1 MITVTTDT
9 VPGKQIVRVI
19 DVVKGNTVRARHVGH
34 DILAGLRTVFGGE
47 VEEYSA
53 LLAEAREEAMGRMMR
68 EAEGLGANAVVN
80 VRLGTSAIQGGAAE
94 ILAYGT
100 AVVVD

>member
-1 MITVTTDT
+1 MMIVTTAT
-9 VPGKQIVRVI
+9 VPGKDIVRVLS
-19 DVVKGNTVRARHVGH
+19 VVKGNTVRARHVGH
-34 DILAGLRTVFGGE
+34 DIVASLRTIFGGE

-53 LLAEAREEAMGRMMR
+53 LLAEAREEAMRRMIR
-68 EAEGLGANAVVN
+68 EAEALGANAVVN

-100 AVVVD
+100 AVIVE